1 MGTFG
6 NSMKRELGK
15 NTGKWLSNSLFGD
28 SWSTPHKVIVQ
39 REREER
45 KVERDE
51 ARNYRLQT
59 LQNKQAERDFQKEL
73 KQREKEDALKD
84 REILIS
90 ENTKKVN
97 NHNNYLNIIQTVH
110 KDYSNKMDWDSVLK
124 QLTPEV
130 VKPLSEEENNIKD
143 YTNKV
148 IDSKISELNS
158 SIALSFMHKYLSKY
172 YTPKYNLLFKILD
185 FKMFTFA
192 YIFMA
197 VLTMAISKNHIFITF
212 VFFFYLILYFILNN
226 MCKDYDKIN
235 ELDEQI
241 SFLNENRDKW
251 VNENLEKHGRKYKA
265 FVKEKKEYDE
275 MISIANGI
283 KNNDLQS
290 YIYAINFFK
299 PFADLKDYGSDISCS
314 SINGKL
320 QVNFYVHSESVI
332 PNTTKQLMKK
342 GIEIKESYIA
352 KSRFNEIYQDYICS
366 CILRIGKEVF
376 CLLPVNEVLIN
387 AKGNAINPASGNL
400 EEKTILS
407 VLIDKS
413 KLDNLNFDLLDP
425 SESLVNFNYNMNF
438 KKSEGFYG
446 VTEVVM

>member
-28 SWSTPHKVIVQ
+28 SWSTPHKIIVQ
-39 REREER
+39 RERQER
-45 KVERDE
+45 KIERDE

-59 LQNKQAERDFQKEL
+59 LQNKQAERDFQREL

-90 ENTKKVN
+90 ENTKEVN
-97 NHNNYLNIIQTVH
+97 NHNNYLNIIQSVH

-124 QLTPEV
+124 QLMPVV

-143 YTNKV
+143 YTNKI
-148 IDSKISELNS
+148 IDNKISELNS
-158 SIALSFMHKYLSKY
+158 SIKLSFLHKHLLKY
-172 YTPKYNLLFKILD
+172 YTPKYSLLFKILN

-192 YIFMA
+192 YIFIA
-197 VLTMAISKNHIFITF
+197 VLTMAISKNHIFTTF

-226 MCKDYDKIN
+226 MRKDYDNIN

-241 SFLNENRDKW
+241 SFFNENRDKW
-251 VNENLEKHGRKYKA
+251 LNENFEKHAQKYKA

-275 MISIANGI
+275 MISIANGV

-320 QVNFYVHSESVI
+320 QINFYVHSESVI

-387 AKGNAINPASGNL
+387 AKGNAINPANGNL

-407 VLIDKS
+407 VIIDKS

-446 VTEVVM
+446 VNEVVV